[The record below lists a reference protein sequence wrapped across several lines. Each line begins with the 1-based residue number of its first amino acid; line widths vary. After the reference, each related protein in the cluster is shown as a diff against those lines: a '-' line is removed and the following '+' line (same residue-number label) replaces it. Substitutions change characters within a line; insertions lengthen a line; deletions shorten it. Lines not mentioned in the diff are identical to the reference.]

1 MGIGSN
7 FVRKTFSGPAYDR
20 YVTDLSRAELVP
32 TTFDY
37 NIDANKAAGN
47 FIQDRISQTFG
58 DNPISRGLGEIA
70 TYGAV
75 PGAFLASPFH
85 EAAQVIAE
93 DKLKD
98 YALPYSGDFANFTKA
113 MLDQRVPQTMA
124 ERAGGVL
131 QSTNLGQGIF
141 DLAGKTQDIVSGIRQ
156 RNPGVT
162 GTDYFGDVDIS
173 QPPGTDVGIMSNL
186 ANLFGSSAMANEPM
200 SIEDFQVQNIKDRPI
215 ASVPS
220 NFLNYRFQNARTPF
234 TPVREGITSLK
245 DKLGTIKDKGID
257 VGRMALSGIGRFA
270 AGPIGGIL
278 GSIIGSVKESPEQRA
293 MRDFYG
299 NEFGL
304 DDIGRVQSGVM
315 KGYSPVSL
323 FGGVGL
329 NQAIDKRI
337 AKINQ
342 TLAKQKK
349 NRSKVLENR
358 LKELKELR
366 AKESAAASAA
376 LEAQRMGRRPS
387 APSGDGAKDSGGPTG
402 GYSYDSGGRQ
412 GFGYG
417 L

>member
-1 MGIGSN
+1 MSIGKYAKRIGTKTADLATVPLNLVGGLFGNPFDPQGGHQVINTPSQIDYLNNLVNQSGEKQGILSYGDYGTNFNLSDLKDPTAFSTAMTMGGTGFTKADTGDI
-7 FVRKTFSGPAYDR
+7 TYSGGKYD
-20 YVTDLSRAELVP
+20 
-32 TTFDY
+32 FD
-37 NIDANKAAGN
+37 
-47 FIQDRISQTFG
+47 
-58 DNPISRGLGEIA
+58 
-70 TYGAV
+70 GAV
-75 PGAFLASPFH
+75 PFIDQGGLM
-85 EAAQVIAE
+85 
-93 DKLKD
+93 
-98 YALPYSGDFANFTKA
+98 GKA
-113 MLDQRVPQTMA
+113 Y
-124 ERAGGVL
+124 
-131 QSTNLGQGIF
+131 NLGGG
-141 DLAGKTQDIVSGIRQ
+141 LANLVNDIRQ

-162 GTDYFGDVDIS
+162 GTDYFDDVNIS

>member
-1 MGIGSN
+1 MSIGKYAKRIGTKTADLATVPLNLVGGLFGNPFDPQGGHQVINTPSQIDYLNNLVNQSGEKQGILSYGDYGTNFNLSDLKDPTAFSTAMTMGGTGFTKADTGDI
-7 FVRKTFSGPAYDR
+7 TYSGGKYD
-20 YVTDLSRAELVP
+20 
-32 TTFDY
+32 FD
-37 NIDANKAAGN
+37 
-47 FIQDRISQTFG
+47 
-58 DNPISRGLGEIA
+58 
-70 TYGAV
+70 GAV
-75 PGAFLASPFH
+75 PFIDQGGLM
-85 EAAQVIAE
+85 
-93 DKLKD
+93 
-98 YALPYSGDFANFTKA
+98 GKA
-113 MLDQRVPQTMA
+113 Y
-124 ERAGGVL
+124 
-131 QSTNLGQGIF
+131 NLGGG
-141 DLAGKTQDIVSGIRQ
+141 LANLVNDIRQ

-162 GTDYFGDVDIS
+162 GTDYFGDVNIS

>member
-1 MGIGSN
+1 MSIGKYAKRIGTKTADLATVPLNLVGGLFGNPFDPQGGHQVINTPSQIDYLNNLVNQSGEKQGILSYGDYGTNFNLSDLKDPTAFSTAMTMGGTGFTKADTGDI
-7 FVRKTFSGPAYDR
+7 TYSGGKYD
-20 YVTDLSRAELVP
+20 
-32 TTFDY
+32 FD
-37 NIDANKAAGN
+37 
-47 FIQDRISQTFG
+47 
-58 DNPISRGLGEIA
+58 
-70 TYGAV
+70 GAV
-75 PGAFLASPFH
+75 PFIDQGGLM
-85 EAAQVIAE
+85 
-93 DKLKD
+93 
-98 YALPYSGDFANFTKA
+98 GKA
-113 MLDQRVPQTMA
+113 Y
-124 ERAGGVL
+124 
-131 QSTNLGQGIF
+131 NLGGG
-141 DLAGKTQDIVSGIRQ
+141 LANLVNDIRQ

-162 GTDYFGDVDIS
+162 GTDYFDDVNIS

-245 DKLGTIKDKGID
+245 DKLGTIKDKGLD
-257 VGRMALSGIGRFA
+257 FLGSGKELALKGI
-270 AGPIGGIL
+270 
-278 GSIIGSVKESPEQRA
+278 GSIIGGPIGSFIGGAIGRLKETPEQKA
-293 MRDFYG
+293 MKDFYG